1 MGFDA
6 IWISPV
12 SANIEGSF
20 RWGEPYHVS
29 QAQLI
34 ESQIARPRADQQG
47 YWTTDPTKLNPKFG
61 TPADLKDLSGA
72 LHARG
77 MFLMVDVALNHA
89 AATSSDISNAALEKA
104 AGGKLL
110 FKKTENY
117 HPKCEM
123 HYGAGETDQMLQQ
136 CSFQIGKENDND
148 ISLMDLKTES
158 PGVADVLNDWVGRFT
173 KEYGI
178 DGLRLD
184 ASKHMD
190 LAFQHNLCKAAGVYC
205 AGEVVGEDVG

>member
-1 MGFDA
+1 
-6 IWISPV
+6 V
-12 SANIEGSF
+12 T
-20 RWGEPYHVS
+20 
-29 QAQLI
+29 L
-34 ESQIARPRADQQG
+34 ADEQG

-61 TPADLKDLSGA
+61 TPADLKDLSNA
-72 LHARG
+72 LHSRG
-77 MFLMVDVALNHA
+77 MFLMVDVAVNHA
-89 AATSSDISNAALEKA
+89 AAASSDTSNAALERA

-110 FKKTENY
+110 FKKSENY

-123 HYGAGETDQMLQQ
+123 NYGPSETKQMLEQ
-136 CSFQIGKENDND
+136 CWFQIGEEGKND

-158 PGVADVLNDWVGRFT
+158 AGVADVLNEWVGGFT

-190 LAFQHNLCKAAGVYC
+190 LAFQHNLCKAAGVFC
-205 AGEVVGEDVG
+205 AGEVVGEDVGWVDSPTII